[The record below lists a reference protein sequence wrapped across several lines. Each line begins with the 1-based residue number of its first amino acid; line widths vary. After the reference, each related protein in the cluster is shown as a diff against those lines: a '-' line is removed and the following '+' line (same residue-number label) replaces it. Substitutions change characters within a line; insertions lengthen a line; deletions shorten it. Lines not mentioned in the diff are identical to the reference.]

1 MAKKT
6 RTELS
11 TLAINTNLPDNT
23 TELITPTTERA
34 QLTDERES
42 VVNYKDDLGG
52 VPNAGKF
59 LTVATDGE
67 SLTMVDEPS
76 GVPDWVTFQTA
87 AINLMKLLSGSSSGE
102 LQFLYDDAGVDT
114 LGARI
119 SWSSSGNLII
129 GNNFFTAELLIS
141 NQFNFIQ
148 GGAVKLRIETTGDL
162 THNADIMALNAQ
174 QAFGSNPL
182 YTFKFQ
188 GKVTGSSGGVYTF
201 EEFANIKGGKE
212 NATENDKAGYLSFTT
227 GIADGTL
234 TERLRITSGGN
245 VGIGTDS
252 PSEQLNLM
260 GANDYTSKIRF
271 SYGSSGTSYYT
282 NFGYNSNG
290 NNAYLQIADGGA
302 ASTIM
307 TWNYDGNVGI
317 GIDNPLTINGN
328 AVAGSG
334 LHVNASSGYGVSVLD
349 GADGSQMFFNDR
361 GASLNSRLWR
371 LLNNDGSFSINAM
384 NDDISVKSSALT
396 ISSGGDVQATRA
408 RNNTAGNVA
417 LSINPSD
424 SSMHYGFRVDS
435 TNNNLN
441 LDNVDASTNLLSVS
455 SWGQVFMNTT
465 SSIGTGVLS
474 IKLGGTNKTL
484 GIRFRAD
491 SDGNYATAY
500 ENSSGTIVG
509 KIIMNASSTSYETIS
524 DYRLKENVTPIT
536 DALSRLN
543 QLKPSRFNFIADA
556 DKTVDGFLAH
566 EVQDIIPEAISG
578 EKDAMRDEEFE
589 LTPRVEEVIDEEGNV
604 ITEAVEAVMETRSVP
619 DYQGID
625 QSKIVPLLTAAIQE
639 QQTIIADLI
648 TRLEALEA

>member
-23 TELITPTTERA
+23 SELITPTTERA

-52 VPNAGKF
+52 ATNAGKF
-59 LTVATDGE
+59 LTVAVDGE

-76 GVPDWVTFQTA
+76 GVPAWVTFQTA
-87 AINLMKLLSGSSSGE
+87 AVNLMKLLSGTTSVQI
-102 LQFLYDDAGVDT
+102 QFFYDDAGVDT

-119 SWSSSGNLII
+119 SFDGTSKTLLI
-129 GNNFFTAELLIS
+129 GNDFVNAQLSIS
-141 NQFNFIQ
+141 SQFNFIQ
-148 GGAVKLRIETTGDL
+148 GGAVKLRIENTGDL

-188 GKVTGSSGGVYTF
+188 GKVTGPSGGSFTF

-234 TERLRITSGGN
+234 TERLRISSSGLTQINSTSTTALELITNQSASSLRLANVDAASPSKSSDWIIQSGGLAAGDLAFYSN
-245 VGIGTDS
+245 VTGD
-252 PSEQLNLM
+252 
-260 GANDYTSKIRF
+260 
-271 SYGSSGTSYYT
+271 
-282 NFGYNSNG
+282 
-290 NNAYLQIADGGA
+290 
-302 ASTIM
+302 
-307 TWNYDGNVGI
+307 
-317 GIDNPLTINGN
+317 
-328 AVAGSG
+328 
-334 LHVNASSGYGVSVLD
+334 SGY
-349 GADGSQMFFNDR
+349 R
-361 GASLNSRLWR
+361 LN
-371 LLNNDGSFSINAM
+371 
-384 NDDISVKSSALT
+384 
-396 ISSGGDVQATRA
+396 ISSGGAATFSGDIIRKGNVGNISFEGGSVTNINAQIQYDQIDSNTGQLFFKTANSGTLATRLTISPGGNVLFGGLTSLPSSTVFGSA
-408 RNNTAGNVA
+408 FWNITAGRQILRQSTSVTSSLSLQQFFNPNGEVG
-417 LSINPSD
+417 SIN
-424 SSMHYGFRVDS
+424 
-435 TNNNLN
+435 
-441 LDNVDASTNLLSVS
+441 VS
-455 SWGQVFMNTT
+455 G
-465 SSIGTGVLS
+465 
-474 IKLGGTNKTL
+474 
-484 GIRFRAD
+484 
-491 SDGNYATAY
+491 
-500 ENSSGTIVG
+500 
-509 KIIMNASSTSYETIS
+509 SSTSYNTSS

-536 DALSRLN
+536 DALSRIN

-556 DKTVDGFLAH
+556 DRTVDGFLAH
-566 EVQDIIPEAISG
+566 EVQEIIPEAIIG
-578 EKDAMRDEEFE
+578 EKDAMKDEEYE
-589 LTPRVEEVIDEEGNV
+589 LTPRVDEVTDEEGNV